1 MRYRVNLLDMWIDK
15 IDLKDA
21 VAHID
26 SFVRA
31 GQPHQVMTV
40 NVDFL
45 RLGVENRAF
54 HHLINAADLA
64 VPDGMPLLW
73 GARLLGDPLPAR
85 VTGIDLIVECAQ
97 LAAANDYKIFLLGA
111 GPGVAEAAAQV
122 LRQRCPGVRIVG
134 TYAPPVVNAFS
145 AEEDDKTVRLIQE
158 MQPDMLF
165 VAFGAPRQDEWIR
178 THLSRLNVPVC
189 MGVGGA
195 FDMLAGRVRRAPE
208 WMQQAGLEWAYRLV
222 QEPTRLWK
230 RYFVDDLPIFLR
242 LMAQRRAGTSVAHT
256 VTGLLAGPEFLTPD
270 PAGASVAADIAAAQ
284 ESGFHVA

>member
-15 IDLKDA
+15 IDITGA

-26 SFVRA
+26 RFVRS

-97 LAAANDYKIFLLGA
+97 LAAAHDYKIFLLGA

-178 THLSRLNVPVC
+178 AHLQRLNVPVC

-195 FDMLAGRVRRAPE
+195 FDMLAGRVRRAPG
-208 WMQQAGLEWAYRLV
+208 WMQQAGLEWVYRLV

-242 LMAQRRAGTSVAHT
+242 LMAQRRTGTGAART
-256 VTGLLAGPEFLTPD
+256 VTGLLAGSEVLATE
-270 PAGASVAADIAAAQ
+270 PAVVSVAADIAVAQ

>member
-15 IDLKDA
+15 IDLTEA

-26 SFVRA
+26 RFVRA

-54 HHLINAADLA
+54 HQLINAADLV

-97 LAAANDYKIFLLGA
+97 LAVVNDYKIFLLGA

-145 AEEDDKTVRLIQE
+145 ADEDDKTVRLIQE

-178 THLSRLNVPVC
+178 AHMQRLNVPVC

-195 FDMLAGRVRRAPE
+195 FDMLAGRVRRAPV

-222 QEPTRLWK
+222 QEPGRLWK

-242 LMAQRRAGTSVAHT
+242 LMAQRRTGTGAART
-256 VTGLLAGPEFLTPD
+256 VTGLLAGPEALTAE
-270 PAGASVAADIAAAQ
+270 PATITIEAAIVQ
-284 ESGFHVA
+284 ESGVHVA